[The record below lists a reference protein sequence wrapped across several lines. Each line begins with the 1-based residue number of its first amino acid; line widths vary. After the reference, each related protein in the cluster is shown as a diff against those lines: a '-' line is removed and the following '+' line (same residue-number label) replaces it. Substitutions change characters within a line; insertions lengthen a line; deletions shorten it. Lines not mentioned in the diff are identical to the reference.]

1 MTLAPTLAVNA
12 PAEPASVPLLR
23 RRVVGFLVEN
33 DVCGDRAEDIRLAV
47 SEALSNAV
55 LHAYRGARD
64 PGDLEVSAV
73 RDDGS
78 VEVVVRDNGSGM
90 APRPDSPG
98 LGLGLPVIA
107 QMTDRYEIEHPETVG
122 GTAIRMRFD
131 C

>member
-1 MTLAPTLAVNA
+1 MALTPTLALNA

-23 RRVVGFLVEN
+23 CRVVRFLAANNVCVE
-33 DVCGDRAEDIRLAV
+33 RTEDIRLAV

-55 LHAYRGARD
+55 LHAYCGASE

-73 RDDGS
+73 RADGS
-78 VEVVVRDNGSGM
+78 IEVVVRDRGSGM

-107 QMTDRYEIEHPETVG
+107 QTTDGYDIEQPAAAG